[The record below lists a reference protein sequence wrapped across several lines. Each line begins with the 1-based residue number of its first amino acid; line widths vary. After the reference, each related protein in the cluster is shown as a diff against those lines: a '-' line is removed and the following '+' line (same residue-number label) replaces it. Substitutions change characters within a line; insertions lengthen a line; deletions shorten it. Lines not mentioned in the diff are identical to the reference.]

1 MGKCSLTRCF
11 GCEPFG
17 ELDLVADFCHT
28 RRRARAVHPL
38 KHVERIERRDL
49 FLVLRA
55 RRVLVPVTRA
65 VKSFSK
71 NNERSEEFFFRKTS
85 NKKINVT

>member
-65 VKSFSK
+65 VKSFFLK
-71 NNERSEEFFFRKTS
+71 RAVRRVFIRKTS
-85 NKKINVT
+85 PTTK

>member
-65 VKSFSK
+65 VKSF
-71 NNERSEEFFFRKTS
+71 FFKRAVRRVCIRKTS
-85 NKKINVT
+85 PTTK